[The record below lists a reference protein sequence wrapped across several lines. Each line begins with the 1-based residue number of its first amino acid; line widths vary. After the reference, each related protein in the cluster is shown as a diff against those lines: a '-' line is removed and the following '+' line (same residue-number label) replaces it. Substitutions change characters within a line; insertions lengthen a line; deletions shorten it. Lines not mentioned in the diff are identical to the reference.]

1 MAGRLRVL
9 VALVRQRPL
18 ASVGRRAPRQRC
30 HSCEAQEDQAHMHY
44 LHTGITKASGDRLVL
59 HGALYRL
66 DSHMNANVETLFPDQ
81 DSIHDSIAE
90 LIPGPNNP
98 TPMVRLGRRFNPQA
112 DFDLIVKLEG
122 MNPFGSIKD
131 RTAAFMLGGLQLGE
145 DQSLVEPSA
154 GNTGIALAALA
165 NAQGNPIEIAVP
177 EGVPEEKKALL
188 RFLGAELIEVEDE
201 LCPIYP
207 SEGARGVVKSM
218 VESEAYDGKYVSPN
232 QYESKLNVAAHYHT
246 TGPEIWK
253 QTGGRIDYFFAG
265 VGTGGTITG
274 VGRYLKERNPN
285 IRIIG
290 VEPANR
296 HHKLS
301 GLKRVTG
308 LPEEHFPE
316 ILDRSVV
323 DEFVSVSDED
333 AFAAGIRVARSDG
346 VMVGP
351 TTGALL
357 HAATEW
363 GKTNKGTAVV
373 ISGDNAA
380 KYVSAYADYL

>member
-1 MAGRLRVL
+1 
-9 VALVRQRPL
+9 
-18 ASVGRRAPRQRC
+18 
-30 HSCEAQEDQAHMHY
+30 
-44 LHTGITKASGDRLVL
+44 
-59 HGALYRL
+59 
-66 DSHMNANVETLFPDQ
+66 MNANVETLFPDRTEVY
-81 DSIHDSIAE
+81 DSIAD
-90 LIPGPNNP
+90 LVPGPNNP
-98 TPMVRLGRRFNPQA
+98 TPMVRIGERFNPYP
-112 DFDLIVKLEG
+112 DFELLVKLEG

-131 RTAAFMLGGLQLGE
+131 RTAMFMLNGLQLTA

-165 NAQGNPIEIAVP
+165 NAQGTPIEIAVP
-177 EGVPEEKKALL
+177 DGVPEEKKALL

-218 VESEAYDGKYVSPN
+218 VESEAYGGKYVSPN
-232 QYESKLNVAAHYHT
+232 QYESELNVAAHYHT
-246 TGPEIWK
+246 TGPEIWR
-253 QTGGRIDYFFAG
+253 QTGGRLDYFFAG
-265 VGTGGTITG
+265 IGTGGTITG

-290 VEPANR
+290 VEPAVR

-308 LPEEHFPE
+308 LPEEHFPK
-316 ILDRSVV
+316 ILDRDVIDEYISVT
-323 DEFVSVSDED
+323 DEE
-333 AFAAGIRVARSDG
+333 AFKAGIRVARSDG

-357 HAATEW
+357 HAAMEW
-363 GKTNKGTAVV
+363 AADHKGTAVV

-380 KYVSAYADYL
+380 KYVSAYAEYL

>member
-1 MAGRLRVL
+1 
-9 VALVRQRPL
+9 
-18 ASVGRRAPRQRC
+18 
-30 HSCEAQEDQAHMHY
+30 
-44 LHTGITKASGDRLVL
+44 
-59 HGALYRL
+59 
-66 DSHMNANVETLFPDQ
+66 MNATAETLFPAQDQ
-81 DSIHDSIAE
+81 IHDSIVD

-98 TPMVRLGRRFNPQA
+98 TPMVRLGKRFNPHP
-112 DFDLIVKLEG
+112 DFELLVKLEG

-131 RTAAFMLGGLQLGE
+131 RTAWFMLNGLQLKD
-145 DQSLVEPSA
+145 DQSIVEPSA

-165 NAQGNPIEIAVP
+165 NARGIPVEIAVP

-188 RFLGAELIEVEDE
+188 RFLGAELIEVEDG

-218 VESEAYDGKYVSPN
+218 VESEAYEGKYVSPD
-232 QYESKLNVAAHYHT
+232 QYESELNVAAHYQT
-246 TGPEIWK
+246 TGPEIWR
-253 QTGGRIDYFFAG
+253 QTNGRIDYFFAG
-265 VGTGGTITG
+265 IGTGGTITG

-290 VEPANR
+290 VEPAVR

-308 LPEEHFPE
+308 LPEEHFPK
-316 ILDRSVV
+316 ILDRQVIDDFISVTD
-323 DEFVSVSDED
+323 DE
-333 AFAAGIRVARSDG
+333 AFSAGIRVARSDG

-357 HAATEW
+357 HAAAEW
-363 GKTNKGTAVV
+363 GKDNKGTAVI

-380 KYVSAYADYL
+380 KYISAYAEYL

>member
-1 MAGRLRVL
+1 
-9 VALVRQRPL
+9 
-18 ASVGRRAPRQRC
+18 
-30 HSCEAQEDQAHMHY
+30 
-44 LHTGITKASGDRLVL
+44 
-59 HGALYRL
+59 
-66 DSHMNANVETLFPDQ
+66 MNANVETLFPDQ
-81 DSIHDSIAE
+81 DAIHDSIAE

-98 TPMVRLGRRFNPQA
+98 TPMVRLGRRFNPHA

-131 RTAAFMLGGLQLGE
+131 RTASFMLGGLQLSK

-165 NAQGNPIEIAVP
+165 NAQGHPIEIAVP

-232 QYESKLNVAAHYHT
+232 QYESELNVAAHYHT

-290 VEPANR
+290 VEPASR

-308 LPEEHFPE
+308 LPEEHFPA
-316 ILDRSVV
+316 ILDRNVV
-323 DEFVSVSDED
+323 DEFVSVTDDE

-363 GKTNKGTAVV
+363 GNTHKGIAVV